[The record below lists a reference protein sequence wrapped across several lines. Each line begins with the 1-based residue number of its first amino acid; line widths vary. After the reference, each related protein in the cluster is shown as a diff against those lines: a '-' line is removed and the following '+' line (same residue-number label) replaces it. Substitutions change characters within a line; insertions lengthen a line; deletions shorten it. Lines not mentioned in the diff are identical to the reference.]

1 MAHALLGAV
10 TCGRCGARVAATV
23 SACARCTSP
32 RLDAAPGTA
41 TGPYQGML
49 IGVVPATAG
58 RRYAARA
65 VDALPPL
72 ALLAA
77 AAVGAFDGRWAVLV
91 VAALVL
97 AALLLIAA
105 NAVSSVRSGQTLG
118 RRALRL
124 RTVDDLSGAPL
135 TAMDRL
141 GRIPRVLRLRTTMTA
156 DLRAGRDPLG
166 VARPPA
172 DALGED
178 ASDADDAAPSV
189 DEAVRR
195 AHRRSAA
202 PLAEAPV
209 ATAAALVL
217 DSSERVSVSEPL
229 MIGRKP
235 EAQVDGVTYRVH
247 PWADLSRTVAKSH
260 ALFAW
265 SGSTMWITDLGSL
278 SGTAIITAAGERRP
292 LVAGVPTAASVGWIV
307 ELGRRRITIEP
318 DASDTTSAASA
329 DAPAA
334 AARDI
339 GGPDAGASAASG
351 SATAP
356 HPDAG
361 SSATDRMAAPAAAP
375 TPTERT
381 SPRAD

>member
-10 TCGRCGARVAATV
+10 TCGRCGARVAAAVATC
-23 SACARCTSP
+23 SRCASP

-49 IGVVPATAG
+49 IGVVPAAAG

-72 ALLAA
+72 ALLVA
-77 AAVGAFDGRWAVLV
+77 AAVGAFDGRWAVILVAALV
-91 VAALVL
+91 VAALAVL
-97 AALLLIAA
+97 TA
-105 NAVSSVRSGQTLG
+105 NAVSSVRSGQTFG
-118 RRALRL
+118 RRLLRL

-141 GRIPRVLRLRTTMTA
+141 GRIPRVLRQRTTMTA

-172 DALGED
+172 DGLGED
-178 ASDADDAAPSV
+178 ATDADDAAPTV

-195 AHRRSAA
+195 AHRRTAA
-202 PLAEAPV
+202 PPTEAPV

-217 DSSERVSVSEPL
+217 DSGERLAVAEPL
-229 MIGRKP
+229 VVGRKP
-235 EAQVDGVTYRVH
+235 EAQVDGVAHRVH

-278 SGTAIITAAGERRP
+278 SGTAIITPDGERRP
-292 LVAGVPTAASVGWIV
+292 LVAGVPTAASVGWTV
-307 ELGRRRITIEP
+307 ELGRRRIAIEP
-318 DASDTTSAASA
+318 DAPEQKAA
-329 DAPAA
+329 DASQPAA
-334 AARDI
+334 A
-339 GGPDAGASAASG
+339 
-351 SATAP
+351 T
-356 HPDAG
+356 
-361 SSATDRMAAPAAAP
+361 AP

-381 SPRAD
+381 ALRAD

>member
-10 TCGRCGARVAATV
+10 TCGRCGARVAAAV
-23 SACARCTSP
+23 SACSRCTSP

-49 IGVVPATAG
+49 IGVVPAAAG

-72 ALLAA
+72 ALLGA

-91 VAALVL
+91 VVALVVVAL
-97 AALLLIAA
+97 ALMAA

-118 RRALRL
+118 RRLLRL

-141 GRIPRVLRLRTTMTA
+141 GRIPRVLRQRTTMTA

-178 ASDADDAAPSV
+178 ALDADDTAPTV

-195 AHRRSAA
+195 AHRRTAA
-202 PLAEAPV
+202 PAAEAPV

-217 DSSERVSVSEPL
+217 DSGERLAVVEPL
-229 MIGRKP
+229 VVGRKP
-235 EAQVDGVTYRVH
+235 EAQVDGVTHRVH

-278 SGTAIITAAGERRP
+278 SGTAIITADGERRP

-307 ELGRRRITIEP
+307 ELGRRRITIEADVP
-318 DASDTTSAASA
+318 GGLATPTG
-329 DAPAA
+329 DAPRAEA
-334 AARDI
+334 T
-339 GGPDAGASAASG
+339 DAGASSAGAPAASG
-351 SATAP
+351 SATALP
-356 HPDAG
+356 ADPRPGAAALT
-361 SSATDRMAAPAAAP
+361 ATSAAP

-381 SPRAD
+381 APRAD

>member
-10 TCGRCGARVAATV
+10 TCGRCGARVAAAV
-23 SACARCTSP
+23 SSCSRCTSP

-49 IGVVPATAG
+49 IGVVPAAAG

-72 ALLAA
+72 ALLVA
-77 AAVGAFDGRWAVLV
+77 AAVGAADGRWAVLV
-91 VAALVL
+91 VAALVV
-97 AALLLIAA
+97 AALALMAA
-105 NAVSSVRSGQTLG
+105 NALSSVRSGQTLG
-118 RRALRL
+118 RRVLGL

-141 GRIPRVLRLRTTMTA
+141 GRIPRVLRQRTTMTA

-172 DALGED
+172 EALGED
-178 ASDADDAAPSV
+178 APDDASPTV

-202 PLAEAPV
+202 PAAEAPP

-217 DSSERVSVSEPL
+217 DSGERLAVAEPL
-229 MIGRKP
+229 VVGRKP
-235 EAQVDGVTYRVH
+235 EAQVDGVTHRVH

-278 SGTAIITAAGERRP
+278 SGTAIITPDGERRP

-318 DASDTTSAASA
+318 DGSDAATATDPS
-329 DAPAA
+329 PAA
-334 AARDI
+334 ATEE
-339 GGPDAGASAASG
+339 GGPSARASASSG

-356 HPDAG
+356 PAG
-361 SSATDRMAAPAAAP
+361 SGSGAADRTAAAAPAP

-381 SPRAD
+381 ALRAD